1 MHVRLVRFSVSQG
14 ATAAA
19 DAVKANV
26 LPTIREQFRLGS
38 MTFFGDEVEG
48 EYGIVI
54 VWESEDHANTAAI
67 SVVPK
72 LQELWKG
79 MS

>member
-26 LPTIREQFRLGS
+26 LPTIREQSGLGS

-54 VWESEDHANTAAI
+54 V
-67 SVVPK
+67 
-72 LQELWKG
+72 
-79 MS
+79 